1 MTDHVVD
8 ILIVCTGNIARSP
21 LAEVLLQ
28 EEARRRLGPEAPVWA
43 HSVGVHG
50 LDGRPAVNEMQQEA
64 VSRGADLSRHRG
76 ARVRPDDLRDA
87 DLVITMTED
96 HRRQLLRSVPAA
108 EERVFTL
115 KELAR
120 LLSVV
125 DEPDDPPA
133 EPPDDRS
140 VAERVRGLAQRAHRA
155 RPRAPQAAGPED
167 VRDPYG
173 GSRAGYQEV
182 AAEIDGLVSE
192 VAEVLFGRGA
202 GTGRDGDGQR

>member
-1 MTDHVVD
+1 MTDHVAD

-28 EEARRRLGPEAPVWA
+28 EEARRRLGPEAPVRV

-64 VSRGADLSRHRG
+64 ASRGADLSRHRG
-76 ARVRPDDLRDA
+76 ARVRPDDVRDA
-87 DLVITMTED
+87 DLVITMTEN
-96 HRRQLLRSVPAA
+96 HRRELLLSVPAA
-108 EERVFTL
+108 KERVFTL

-120 LLSVV
+120 LLSAAE
-125 DEPDDPPA
+125 EPED
-133 EPPDDRS
+133 PPDDGS
-140 VAERVRGLAQRAHRA
+140 VAERVRTLARRAHRA

-182 AAEIDGLVSE
+182 AAEIDGLVCE
-192 VAEVLFGRGA
+192 VAEALFGAGGQTSRGDA
-202 GTGRDGDGQR
+202 GQR